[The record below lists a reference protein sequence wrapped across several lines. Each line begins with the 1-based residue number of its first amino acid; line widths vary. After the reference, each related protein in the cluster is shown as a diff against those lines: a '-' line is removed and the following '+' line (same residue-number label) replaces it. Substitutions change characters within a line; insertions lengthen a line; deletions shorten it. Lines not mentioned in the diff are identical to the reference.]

1 MAVPSG
7 GTGAGGERR
16 FRRIRW
22 YIFFNHQS
30 IENQPKSIKMF
41 DFG

>member
-1 MAVPSG
+1 MAVRSG
-7 GTGAGGERR
+7 EMVAGGERR